1 MIHIILMILKIIG
14 IVLLGIIATAVLLI
28 LAVLFVP
35 VRYKIRAEYYNS
47 VIAEIKVSWFLSLLR
62 LNVNYNKE
70 LNIKAKALFFTLYT
84 NSEEKRK
91 KNNRNSKK
99 EKQLTDVEKDDVW
112 GYGGQDNGESGKS
125 VELSKK
131 DADQTLKKDNSLR
144 GENVSNMD
152 NSSTTQDEMKDDFGA
167 SEKTENSTQDEK
179 NEKVSFIGKIK
190 DILNKI
196 VSKIKSLIETVI
208 NAVKKVDGARKN
220 LENKINKIK
229 SMVSDPAN
237 KEMVR
242 FLWEQIKLL
251 FKKLKPTKYNIYLH
265 FGDEDPEKT
274 AKVLMYLSVAYGFM
288 GIDMDIVPEFDK
300 KVMEGNIFMKG
311 RITVFSI
318 LLIAL
323 RVYRNKQFRKLFI
336 DN

>member
-1 MIHIILMILKIIG
+1 MIHIFLMILKIIG

-35 VRYKIRAEYYNS
+35 VRYKLRAEYYNS

-112 GYGGQDNGESGKS
+112 GYGGQDSGESGKS

-131 DADQTLKKDNSLR
+131 DADETLKKDNFLSL
-144 GENVSNMD
+144 
-152 NSSTTQDEMKDDFGA
+152 GA
-167 SEKTENSTQDEK
+167 SEKTENSTYNGETA
-179 NEKVSFIGKIK
+179 KVSFAGRIKNIFYKI
-190 DILNKI
+190 I
-196 VSKIKSLIETVI
+196 SKIKSLIETVI

-220 LENKINKIK
+220 LENKINEIK

>member
-28 LAVLFVP
+28 LAVLFIP
-35 VRYKIRAEYYNS
+35 VRYKIKAEYYNS
-47 VIAEIKVSWFLSLLR
+47 VISEIKVSWFLSLLR

-70 LNIKAKALFFTLYT
+70 LNVRAKALFFTLYT

-112 GYGGQDNGESGKS
+112 GYGGQDSSESGKS

-131 DADQTLKKDNSLR
+131 DADETLKKDNSLR

-152 NSSTTQDEMKDDFGA
+152 NSFTTQDEKI
-167 SEKTENSTQDEK
+167 
-179 NEKVSFIGKIK
+179 EKVSFVDKIK

-196 VSKIKSLIETVI
+196 VSKIKSLVETVI

-220 LENKINKIK
+220 LENKINEIK
-229 SMVSDPAN
+229 SVVSDPAN

-242 FLWEQIKLL
+242 FLWEQIKLF

-288 GIDMDIVPEFDK
+288 GVDMDIVPEFDK